1 MAIFTRITQEVGS
14 VGRMGLH
21 RCSNNN
27 TLPLTLL
34 AFMPKLARRGAPAA
48 LPCHTSLAPLALLLA
63 SHCAADQLVDEE
75 DPFVRLTLTMNM
87 ISNGMTFCPKMSVS
101 DI

>member
-48 LPCHTSLAPLALLLA
+48 LPCHTPLTPLAPLAPLALLLA
-63 SHCAADQLVDEE
+63 SHCAADQLADEE
-75 DPFVRLTLTMNM
+75 DYQP
-87 ISNGMTFCPKMSVS
+87 
-101 DI
+101 

>member
-34 AFMPKLARRGAPAA
+34 AFMPKLARRGALAA
-48 LPCHTSLAPLALLLA
+48 LPCHTPHTTLTPLAPLALLLA
-63 SHCAADQLVDEE
+63 SHCAADQLADEG
-75 DPFVRLTLTMNM
+75 DYQP
-87 ISNGMTFCPKMSVS
+87 
-101 DI
+101 

>member
-48 LPCHTSLAPLALLLA
+48 LPCHTPLTPLAPLAPLALLLA
-63 SHCAADQLVDEE
+63 SHCAAADQLADEG
-75 DPFVRLTLTMNM
+75 DYQP
-87 ISNGMTFCPKMSVS
+87 
-101 DI
+101 

>member
-34 AFMPKLARRGAPAA
+34 AFMPKLARRGAPVA
-48 LPCHTSLAPLALLLA
+48 LPCHTPLAPLAHLTPLAPLALLLA
-63 SHCAADQLVDEE
+63 SLAPLASHCAADQLADEG
-75 DPFVRLTLTMNM
+75 DYQP
-87 ISNGMTFCPKMSVS
+87 
-101 DI
+101 

>member
-48 LPCHTSLAPLALLLA
+48 LPCHTPLASLIPLAPVAPVTPLA
-63 SHCAADQLVDEE
+63 SHCAADQLADEG
-75 DPFVRLTLTMNM
+75 DYQP
-87 ISNGMTFCPKMSVS
+87 
-101 DI
+101 

>member
-48 LPCHTSLAPLALLLA
+48 LPCHTPPLAPLAPLALLLA
-63 SHCAADQLVDEE
+63 SHYGADQLADEG
-75 DPFVRLTLTMNM
+75 DYKR
-87 ISNGMTFCPKMSVS
+87 
-101 DI
+101 

>member
-48 LPCHTSLAPLALLLA
+48 LPCHTPLAPPAPLTPLAPLAPVAPLALPLA
-63 SHCAADQLVDEE
+63 SHCAADQLADEG
-75 DPFVRLTLTMNM
+75 DYQP
-87 ISNGMTFCPKMSVS
+87 
-101 DI
+101 

>member
-48 LPCHTSLAPLALLLA
+48 LPCHTPLASLAPLTPLTPLALPLA
-63 SHCAADQLVDEE
+63 SHCAADQLADEG
-75 DPFVRLTLTMNM
+75 DYHP
-87 ISNGMTFCPKMSVS
+87 
-101 DI
+101 

>member
-48 LPCHTSLAPLALLLA
+48 LPCPLAPLALLLA
-63 SHCAADQLVDEE
+63 SHCAADQLADEG
-75 DPFVRLTLTMNM
+75 DY
-87 ISNGMTFCPKMSVS
+87 K
-101 DI
+101 

>member
-48 LPCHTSLAPLALLLA
+48 LPCHTPLAPLASLIPLAPVAPVTPLA
-63 SHCAADQLVDEE
+63 SHCAADQLADEG
-75 DPFVRLTLTMNM
+75 DYQP
-87 ISNGMTFCPKMSVS
+87 
-101 DI
+101 

>member
-48 LPCHTSLAPLALLLA
+48 LPCHTPLTSLTPLAPLAPLALLLA
-63 SHCAADQLVDEE
+63 SHCAADQLADEG
-75 DPFVRLTLTMNM
+75 DYQP
-87 ISNGMTFCPKMSVS
+87 
-101 DI
+101 